1 MLSMLRKCLK
11 PCFVSVIKKKN
22 GKYNR
27 HMFQGNNELM
37 WKQNMTLINSNKFSS
52 YLVSIFG
59 NIYETQG
66 KRKLMKLPAYNLR
79 PKSQPCVIMHSC

>member
-1 MLSMLRKCLK
+1 
-11 PCFVSVIKKKN
+11 
-22 GKYNR
+22 
-27 HMFQGNNELM
+27 M

-66 KRKLMKLPAYNLR
+66 KRKLMKLPAYNLL

>member
-1 MLSMLRKCLK
+1 MSETLFWICYQK
-11 PCFVSVIKKKN
+11 VAKN
-22 GKYNR
+22 NR

-59 NIYETQG
+59 NVYETQG
-66 KRKLMKLPAYNLR
+66 ERKLIQLPAYNLR
-79 PKSQPCVIMHSC
+79 PESQSYVIVHSC